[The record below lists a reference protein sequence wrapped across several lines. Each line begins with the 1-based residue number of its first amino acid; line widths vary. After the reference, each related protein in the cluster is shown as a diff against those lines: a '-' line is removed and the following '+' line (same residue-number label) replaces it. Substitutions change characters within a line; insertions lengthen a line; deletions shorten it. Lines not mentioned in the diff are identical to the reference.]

1 LPPQFCDIENLAKAK
16 LLEFTL
22 EQHISRKVSHIALYF
37 LGFPAGK
44 GSLKVSKKPLGISQ
58 IYI

>member
-1 LPPQFCDIENLAKAK
+1 MAKEK

-44 GSLKVSKKPLGISQ
+44 GSLKFSKKP
-58 IYI
+58 